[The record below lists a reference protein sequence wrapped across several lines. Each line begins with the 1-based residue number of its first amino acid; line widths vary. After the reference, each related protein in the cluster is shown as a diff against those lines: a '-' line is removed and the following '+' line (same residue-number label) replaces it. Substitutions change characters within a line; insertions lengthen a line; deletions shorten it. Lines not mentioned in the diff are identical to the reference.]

1 MFSISIVYKAE
12 ELGFIVEEIKSMSV
26 DTGKITF
33 VDVLDDLGN
42 LLEGKHHASSLL
54 LILIPIQRD
63 HGVRSLMIREQ
74 M

>member
-12 ELGFIVEEIKSMSV
+12 ELGFIVGEIKSMSV

-42 LLEGKHHASSLL
+42 LLEGKHYASSLL
-54 LILIPIQRD
+54 LILIPI
-63 HGVRSLMIREQ
+63 
-74 M
+74 